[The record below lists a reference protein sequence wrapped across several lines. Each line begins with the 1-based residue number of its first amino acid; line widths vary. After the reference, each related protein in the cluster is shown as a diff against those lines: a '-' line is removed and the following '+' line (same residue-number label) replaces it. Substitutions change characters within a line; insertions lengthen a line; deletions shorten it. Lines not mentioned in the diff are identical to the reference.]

1 MKKLLY
7 VIAALLLLVVAGL
20 LVMTQL
26 VDTERV
32 KRVMIEQTRE
42 KTGRTLVIDGDL
54 SWRFFPS
61 LGFTLGRTALL
72 NPPGFAEG
80 ATLSI
85 GEVSLDVALRP
96 LFDHRLEIGEAV
108 LSNARLHLIT
118 RADGVSNIDDLRA
131 LSAAGEP
138 AGDADEQ
145 AAAGEQD
152 ERPPMSFS
160 LAGIRVADAEVVLQ
174 NEASNTLTRVN
185 KVNLELAAFAPGQAV
200 PLRLSGNLFR
210 DDVQAN
216 IGGEGRLWLAPE
228 YDRLR
233 LDELVLNVGA
243 TGRAIPGNK
252 QLQLQGSLAYD
263 LDRRL
268 AQFNPLAL
276 QLGALD
282 VTGELSLRH
291 RDTPEIRFAL
301 ATGMLDVD
309 ALLAEWRS
317 TQGAAGEVVSGAE
330 VTLPTSVAAAEP
342 DLSWLRGL
350 DVQGRL
356 TAEQV
361 RAQGMELEQLTIS
374 VQLEQGKLSLDD
386 IQAALYEGRVE
397 ASGELDVNSRPAR
410 FSVQKRLTG
419 VNARKLLDDAMGLD
433 YLEGRADLT
442 VALQGRGLSAGAIK
456 RSVSGSSH
464 LEVTDGALHGVNIPA
479 MIRRGYAQVKGQPLP
494 AEEAVQKTDFSALN
508 ADFDIGDGKIG
519 TDNLTMA
526 SPLLR
531 IEGKGEG
538 DLLDES
544 LDVLLNTSV
553 VGSLKGQDG
562 EELTELKNIT
572 LPVRISGTYQDP
584 RYGLDMQQVFDRYL
598 RDKVDREAER
608 LQQRLNE
615 KLGDELGDKLQQRL
629 PGLLD
634 KLGL

>member
-7 VIAALLLLVVAGL
+7 VIAALLLLLVVGL
-20 LVMTQL
+20 LALTQL

-108 LSNARLHLIT
+108 LNNARLHLIT

-131 LSAAGEP
+131 LSAVGETV
-138 AGDADEQ
+138 GGTDE
-145 AAAGEQD
+145 AAAGEQG
-152 ERPPMSFS
+152 EQQPMSFS

-174 NEASNTLTRVN
+174 NEAGNTLTRVN

-200 PLRLSGNLFR
+200 PLRLSGDLFR

-216 IGGEGRLWLAPE
+216 IGLEGRLWLAPE

-233 LDELVLNVGA
+233 LDELVLSVGA

-268 AQFNPLAL
+268 AQFSPLAL

-282 VTGELSLRH
+282 VTGELSLRQ
-291 RDTPEIRFAL
+291 RDIPEIRFTL
-301 ATGMLDVD
+301 ATKMLDVD

-330 VTLPTSVAAAEP
+330 VALPTSVAAAEP

-361 RAQGMELEQLTIS
+361 RARGMELEQLTIS

-386 IQAALYEGRVE
+386 IQASLYEGRVE
-397 ASGELDVNSRPAR
+397 ASGELDANSRPAR
-410 FSVQKRLTG
+410 FRVQKRLTG
-419 VNARKLLDDAMGLD
+419 VNARTLLDDAMGLD

-442 VALQGRGLSAGAIK
+442 VALQGRGLSAEAVK

-479 MIRRGYAQVKGQPLP
+479 MIRRGYAQVKGLPLP
-494 AEEAVQKTDFSALN
+494 TEEAVQKTDFSALN
-508 ADFDIGDGKIG
+508 ADFDIGGGKVG

-531 IEGKGEG
+531 IEGKGES

-562 EELTELKNIT
+562 EELAELKNIT
-572 LPVRISGTYQDP
+572 LPVRISGTYQEP